1 MNGGRISDVI
11 DENIGTVVVDE
22 NVGRHGL
29 LSLRRREQQ

>member
-1 MNGGRISDVI
+1 MDGGGVPDVL
-11 DENIGTVVVDE
+11 DENIVAIVVDE